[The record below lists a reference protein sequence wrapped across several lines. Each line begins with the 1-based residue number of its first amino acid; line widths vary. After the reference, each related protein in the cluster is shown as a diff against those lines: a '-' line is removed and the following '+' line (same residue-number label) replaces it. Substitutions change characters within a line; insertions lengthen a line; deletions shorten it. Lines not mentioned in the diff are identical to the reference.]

1 MRRGLRAFFKT
12 EKEILKYA
20 WRVVMSG
27 TENKSWSREDLIRYR
42 AGKMTGKER
51 NAFEK
56 EMQRDPFLADAFEG
70 LESVTHDE
78 AVADLEF
85 IRGKIQRKGRR
96 FNGLI
101 YSGAAAAILLLII
114 SSFWLFQTGRQ
125 SSEGQGIVD
134 AGQSVESDTTRLI
147 AAMPE
152 PAKTS
157 EPEKETID
165 KSKNATPAMPS
176 LKKSESVK
184 TVPVAEKRDEIGA
197 AYTVD
202 DKAVEKLLL
211 QDTLKAARAIIS
223 EEEISS
229 RMAGVSLQAV
239 AKEAPRITGTIYSKD
254 DSLPLPGVAVTVK
267 GMPNIVAVSGVD
279 GSFVLPVRPDSNI
292 LVVANFIGM
301 VATEVRAG
309 SEKPIRIDMVTD
321 VTSLDEIVV
330 VGYGTERKTAVTGAV
345 STIRPDV
352 PANTSKYRA
361 ATPVGGYSEFT
372 EYIKKNLRYPG
383 DAEGGSREVV
393 VIDLPLSESGRKGV
407 PVIVKSPGELFSAE
421 AIRLILAG
429 PEWTP
434 SIMNGIPTADTVI
447 VRIVF
452 RK

>member
-1 MRRGLRAFFKT
+1 
-12 EKEILKYA
+12 
-20 WRVVMSG
+20 MSG

-42 AGKMTGKER
+42 AGEMTGKER

-56 EMQRDPFLADAFEG
+56 EMQRDLFLADAYEG
-70 LESVTHDE
+70 LEYVAHDE

-85 IRGKIQRKGRR
+85 IRGKIQRKGRK
-96 FNGLI
+96 FNILI
-101 YSGAAAAILLLII
+101 YSGAAAAVIILII
-114 SSFWLFQTGRQ
+114 SSVWLFQTGWED
-125 SSEGQGIVD
+125 STEPGIVALEQAAIND
-134 AGQSVESDTTRLI
+134 STGFIALVPESEKAGEQE
-147 AAMPE
+147 
-152 PAKTS
+152 K
-157 EPEKETID
+157 KETID
-165 KSKNATPAMPS
+165 ESKTATPAIPPVI
-176 LKKSESVK
+176 KNESAK
-184 TVPVAEKRDEIGA
+184 TEPVIEKRDEIGA

-229 RMAGVSLQAV
+229 KMAGVPLQAV
-239 AKEAPRITGTIYSKD
+239 AIEAPRITGTIYSKD

-267 GMPNIVAVSGVD
+267 GMPDIVAVTGVD

-330 VGYGTERKTAVTGAV
+330 VGYGTERKTAVTGAA
-345 STIRPDV
+345 STVRPDEL
-352 PANTSKYRA
+352 ANTSKYRA

-372 EYIKKNLRYPG
+372 EYIKKNLRYPD
-383 DAEGGSREVV
+383 DAAGGSREVV
-393 VIDLPLSESGRKGV
+393 VVDLPLSESGRKGV

-434 SIMNGIPTADTVI
+434 SIMNGNPTSDTVR

>member
-1 MRRGLRAFFKT
+1 
-12 EKEILKYA
+12 
-20 WRVVMSG
+20 MSG

-42 AGKMTGKER
+42 AGEMTGKER

-56 EMQRDPFLADAFEG
+56 EMQRDLFLADANEG
-70 LESVTHDE
+70 LEYVTHDE

-85 IRGKIQRKGRR
+85 IRGKIQRKGRK
-96 FNGLI
+96 FNILI
-101 YSGAAAAILLLII
+101 YSGAAAAVIILII
-114 SSFWLFQTGRQ
+114 SSVWLFQTGWED
-125 SSEGQGIVD
+125 STEPGIVALEQAAIND
-134 AGQSVESDTTRLI
+134 STGFIALVPESEKAGEQE
-147 AAMPE
+147 
-152 PAKTS
+152 K
-157 EPEKETID
+157 KETID
-165 KSKNATPAMPS
+165 ESKTATPAIPPV
-176 LKKSESVK
+176 KKNESAK
-184 TVPVAEKRDEIGA
+184 IEPVIEKRDEIGA

-229 RMAGVSLQAV
+229 KMAGVSLQAV

-330 VGYGTERKTAVTGAV
+330 VGYGTERKTAVTGAA
-345 STIRPDV
+345 STVRPDEL
-352 PANTSKYRA
+352 ANTSKYRA

-372 EYIKKNLRYPG
+372 EYIKKNLRYPD
-383 DAEGGSREVV
+383 DAAGGSREVV
-393 VIDLPLSESGRKGV
+393 VVDLPLSESGRKGV

-434 SIMNGIPTADTVI
+434 SIMNGNPTSDTVR

>member
-1 MRRGLRAFFKT
+1 
-12 EKEILKYA
+12 
-20 WRVVMSG
+20 MSG

-42 AGKMTGKER
+42 AGEMTGKER

-56 EMQRDPFLADAFEG
+56 EMQRDLFLADANEG
-70 LESVTHDE
+70 LEYVTHDE

-85 IRGKIQRKGRR
+85 IRGKIQRKGRK
-96 FNGLI
+96 FNILI
-101 YSGAAAAILLLII
+101 YSGAAAAVIILII
-114 SSFWLFQTGRQ
+114 SSVWLFQTGWED
-125 SSEGQGIVD
+125 STEPGIVALEQAAIND
-134 AGQSVESDTTRLI
+134 STGFIALVPESEKAGEQE
-147 AAMPE
+147 
-152 PAKTS
+152 K
-157 EPEKETID
+157 KETID
-165 KSKNATPAMPS
+165 ESKTATPAIPPV
-176 LKKSESVK
+176 KKNESAK
-184 TVPVAEKRDEIGA
+184 IEPVIEKRDEIGA

-229 RMAGVSLQAV
+229 KMAGVSLQAV

-279 GSFVLPVRPDSNI
+279 GSFVLHVRPDSNI

-330 VGYGTERKTAVTGAV
+330 VGYGTERKTAVTGAA
-345 STIRPDV
+345 STVRPDEL
-352 PANTSKYRA
+352 ANTSKYRA

-372 EYIKKNLRYPG
+372 EYIKKNLRYPD
-383 DAEGGSREVV
+383 DAAGGSREVV
-393 VIDLPLSESGRKGV
+393 VVDLPLSESGRKGV

-434 SIMNGIPTADTVI
+434 SIMNGNPTSDTVR